1 MFGFCDSPGKLF
13 KIFSGKF
20 DLLCFTY
27 IFIAGEVERK
37 VYIELEYKCLC
48 EERGE
53 KERESEIEIERGRG
67 GFNVR
72 LI

>member
-13 KIFSGKF
+13 KILSGKF
-20 DLLCFTY
+20 DLLCFAY

-37 VYIELEYKCLC
+37 VYIEIEYKCLC
-48 EERGE
+48 EER
-53 KERESEIEIERGRG
+53 EREIEIEIERGRG

-72 LI
+72 VI